1 MKEFIKKHKRILTV
15 LLVVII
21 LLSIVPTVHYTIAF
35 AVMCRDLSVL
45 NVRTKGIVK
54 LEAAEVD
61 KFNYPGTAVTERQE
75 DIDCVLRCMKLMRRG
90 IVRNFFQWGNW
101 SGVPK
106 RFTFTFYY
114 DDGSSVTRAFIPSM
128 NDKYPEP
135 FEEFYTTPYIHDQL
149 YSGMAGDQQS

>member
-1 MKEFIKKHKRILTV
+1 MKEFIKKHKRIMTV
-15 LLVVII
+15 LLVVVI
-21 LLSIVPTVHYTIAF
+21 LLALVPTVHYTVEFI
-35 AVMCRDLSVL
+35 VMCKDLSVL
-45 NVRTKGIVK
+45 NVRTDGIVK
-54 LEAAEVD
+54 LEATSGSPG
-61 KFNYPGTAVTERQE
+61 FSGTAVTERQE

-106 RFTFTFYY
+106 DFTFTFYY
-114 DDGSSVTRAFIPSM
+114 EDGSSVTRAFIPSM

-149 YSGMAGDQQS
+149 CSDAAGD